1 MLDSPPTAAQPSTI
15 KGKRPLRVSPIVDG
29 LDSSIVIDPRRLHMT
44 LGVMALQKE
53 HVPTAADTV
62 EDPAPLRPSAPSSS
76 TPRPTAPRTS
86 STSDASPIP
95 SELHEHDVSP
105 PPEPAEPP
113 RTVTTALALLRSLQP
128 QISAILDGSR
138 GVQVPLEVLDVL
150 KTTRITAPKPRR
162 NTNAVAHPGSDTN
175 AVPHHASDA
184 NAVTHHDGDPPI
196 AADDQSTSGN
206 HAEPVPESEHVEKVG
221 AGVLFVGPKH
231 VARAEEDVERRKLR
245 EVSGTP
251 YSPTFSPSRV

>member
-1 MLDSPPTAAQPSTI
+1 MLISPPTAAQPSTV
-15 KGKRPLRVSPIVDG
+15 KGKRPLRVSSIVDG

-53 HVPTAADTV
+53 PIPTAADAIEEQSRLPTTV
-62 EDPAPLRPSAPSSS
+62 PTPSTSNPTTGPASSHSS
-76 TPRPTAPRTS
+76 TPLPPELN
-86 STSDASPIP
+86 ASG
-95 SELHEHDVSP
+95 VSP

-113 RTVTTALALLRSLQP
+113 RTVATALALLRSLQP

-150 KTTRITAPKPRR
+150 KTTRIMAPKAWRD
-162 NTNAVAHPGSDTN
+162 AN

-184 NAVTHHDGDPPI
+184 NAATQHASDP
-196 AADDQSTSGN
+196 ATAEDDQSTRDN
-206 HAEPVPESEHVEKVG
+206 HAEPVLESEHVEKVG

-231 VARAEEDVERRKLR
+231 VARAEEDEDRRKLR
-245 EVSGTP
+245 EVSGTL
-251 YSPTFSPSRV
+251 YLSPSLFST